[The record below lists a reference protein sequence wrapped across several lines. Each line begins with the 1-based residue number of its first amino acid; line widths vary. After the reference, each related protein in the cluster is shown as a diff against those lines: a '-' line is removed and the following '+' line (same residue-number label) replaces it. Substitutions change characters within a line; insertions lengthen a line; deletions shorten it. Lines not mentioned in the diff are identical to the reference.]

1 MPKSKRGFALMSLE
15 QRRAIARLGGRAGH
29 TQGTAHEWTKEEA
42 SRAGRIGGGRKKKK
56 PDKES

>member
-1 MPKSKRGFALMSLE
+1 MSLE